1 MRFVEL
7 VDNEGKTHYVNP
19 DQICSIQPIF
29 SVSGP
34 KDRDPEGSRIRIN
47 GYTRALLLDI
57 HPIDLIDTI
66 RQQEAMGGVNK
77 YKVQTSPATNNEPK
91 NYVAG
96 LGIPREALDRY
107 MNSTEPFARR
117 SR

>member
-29 SVSGP
+29 AVSGP
-34 KDRDPEGSRIRIN
+34 KDRDPEGSRMRIN
-47 GYTRALLLDI
+47 GYTRALLLDL

-66 RQQEAMGGVNK
+66 HQQEATGGVRK
-77 YKVQTSPATNNEPK
+77 YKVQASPATNPGGP

-96 LGIPREALDRY
+96 LGVPREALDRY

-117 SR
+117 TR